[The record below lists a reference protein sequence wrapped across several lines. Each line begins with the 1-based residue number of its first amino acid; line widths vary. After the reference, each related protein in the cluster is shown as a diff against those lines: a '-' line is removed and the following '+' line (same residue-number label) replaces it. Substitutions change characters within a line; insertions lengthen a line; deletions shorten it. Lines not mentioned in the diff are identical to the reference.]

1 MIKKPI
7 VLLLLCIT
15 ILPVF
20 AANGELYA
28 VLEQEFDREFREF
41 SNKDSNLYYMDY
53 RVDVVK
59 AYSLSAAFGYL
70 TGDEQNEISYCT
82 ISMRYGNHEF
92 DNTHLLKGGRRSSNT
107 LAFVI
112 PSNSS
117 EGIRQT
123 IWFNACNLFERVKS
137 EYIQLK
143 NTMKAEDISKQND
156 FSNEPPNV
164 YKEPENEIP
173 FPDGQREIWKER
185 LIKYSRPFAE
195 SDVIIS
201 GNAGLDYLEQ
211 RTYFFN
217 SEGSRI
223 VQNKN
228 AAMLNLIGVIKS
240 EDGDYTPY
248 HRNFIAESPDQ
259 LPSDSELTEAAM
271 EVKSMLLKLNEAPLA
286 DPYAGPVIMSPMA
299 SGVFFHEIFGHRL
312 EGHRLKDENNG
323 NTFKNKLNKMVL
335 PKTFNVWFDPTQNY
349 LSNTYLNGHYAYD
362 DEGVKARRVD
372 VIERGVLK
380 TFLMNRTPAPGLPH
394 SNGHG
399 RASAGQSPVARQ
411 SNMFIESVKPLSDS
425 KLKNKLI
432 KECKKQKKEYG
443 YYIKTVSGG
452 FTNNSRYT
460 PNVFN
465 VTPTEVYRIY
475 VDGRPDE
482 LVRGVNF
489 IGTPLAMFSEI
500 TAAGETPG
508 IFNGFC
514 GAESGS
520 VPVATIAPSL
530 FIKKVETQ
538 RSAQTFSKPVIL
550 PSPKSAKQEQP

>member
-1 MIKKPI
+1 MIKKPFM
-7 VLLLLCIT
+7 LFLLCIT
-15 ILPVF
+15 MFPAF
-20 AANGELYA
+20 AGNEELYNI
-28 VLEQEFDREFREF
+28 LEQEFNREFNEF
-41 SNKDSNLYYMDY
+41 RDADSNLYYMDY

-59 AYSLSAAFGYL
+59 AFSFSSAFGYL
-70 TGDEQNEISYCT
+70 TGDDTNEISYCT
-82 ISMRYGNHEF
+82 VSMRYGNHEF
-92 DNTHLLKGGRRSSNT
+92 DNSHLLKGERRSSNT
-107 LAFVI
+107 TAFLI
-112 PSNSS
+112 PMNSS
-117 EGIRQT
+117 EAIRQT
-123 IWFNACNLFERVKS
+123 IWFNTCKLFDRVKTD
-137 EYIQLK
+137 YVQLK
-143 NTMKAEDISKQND
+143 NTMKAEDISMQND
-156 FSNEPPNV
+156 FSVEPSSV
-164 YKEPENEIP
+164 YIEPEKDIP
-173 FPDGQREIWKER
+173 FPENQQDIWKSR
-185 LIKYSRPFAE
+185 IVRYSEPFSE
-195 SDVIIS
+195 SDNIVAGNIS
-201 GNAGLDYLEQ
+201 LDFLDR
-211 RTYFFN
+211 RTYYLN

-223 VQNKN
+223 VQNN
-228 AAMLNLIGVIKS
+228 STAMLNIMGVIKS

-248 HRNFIAESPDQ
+248 QRNFIAESTDK
-259 LPSDSELTEAAM
+259 LPSDEELMVAAA
-271 EVKSMLLKLNEAPLA
+271 EVKDMLLKLNKAPLA

-323 NTFKNKLNKMVL
+323 NTFKDKLNKLVL
-335 PKTFNVWFDPTQNY
+335 PKSFNVYFDPTETY
-349 LSNTYLNGHYAYD
+349 LNNMYLNGHYVYD
-362 DEGVKARRVD
+362 DEGIKARRVD
-372 VIERGVLK
+372 VIENGILT

-399 RASAGQSPVARQ
+399 RASAGQAPVARQ
-411 SNMFIESVKPLSDS
+411 SNMFIESTKPLNEK

-432 KECKKQKKEYG
+432 KECKKQHKTYG

-465 VTPTEVYRIY
+465 ITPTEVYRIY
-475 VDGRPDE
+475 ADGRPDE

-500 TAAGETPG
+500 TAAGERQD

-520 VPVATIAPSL
+520 VPVTTIAPAL

-550 PSPKSAKQEQP
+550 PSPKTAKQN